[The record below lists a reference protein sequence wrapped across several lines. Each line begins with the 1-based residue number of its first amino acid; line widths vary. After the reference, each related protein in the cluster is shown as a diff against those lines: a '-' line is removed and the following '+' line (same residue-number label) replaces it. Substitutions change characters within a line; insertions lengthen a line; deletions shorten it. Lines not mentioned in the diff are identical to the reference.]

1 MQHCKAIISQL
12 KKKFE
17 GHNDKCS
24 HHNNFFFK
32 EKYRVDT
39 LYLLVEKA
47 QQCLPVIGVTYHK
60 EGEFQ
65 KDLPQIM
72 KH

>member
-1 MQHCKAIISQL
+1 MINVLTTII
-12 KKKFE
+12 F
-17 GHNDKCS
+17 
-24 HHNNFFFK
+24 FFFK

-47 QQCLPVIGVTYHK
+47 RQCLPVIGVTYHK